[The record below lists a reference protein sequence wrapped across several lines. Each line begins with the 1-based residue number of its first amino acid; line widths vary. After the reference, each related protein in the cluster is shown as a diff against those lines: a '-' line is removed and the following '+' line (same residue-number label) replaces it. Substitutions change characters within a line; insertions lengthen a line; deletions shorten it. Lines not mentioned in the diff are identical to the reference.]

1 MIGMPI
7 SGFTITFTMNGSF
20 TGANM
25 FVTGEMMFADVVS
38 NLYKNFP
45 LMQQYQPKFYLNFQ
59 EIKADSCKKLSE
71 LGITNYSNV
80 EIKTA
85 MNNQMQQGMVMQQG
99 TGMQPGTGNQTGMG
113 APGNNG
119 GEEYLNIVFTLAG
132 KFILI
137 QATRNSKFS
146 ELTEK
151 LSNKLDVKDKAPT
164 FLLNS
169 RRIEMNDPR
178 TVGQLNLQNN
188 SKIEVV
194 LTADVI
200 GAYF

>member
-1 MIGMPI
+1 MQGMPI

-71 LGITNYSNV
+71 LGMTNYSNV

-85 MNNQMQQGMVMQQG
+85 MNNQMQQG

>member
-1 MIGMPI
+1 MIGTPI

-71 LGITNYSNV
+71 LGMTNYSNV

-85 MNNQMQQGMVMQQG
+85 MNNQMQQG

-119 GEEYLNIVFTLAG
+119 GEEYLNIIFSIGG
-132 KFILI
+132 KIVNI
-137 QATRNSKFS
+137 QGTRKTKFS
-146 ELTEK
+146 ELYQKFCTK
-151 LSNKLDVKDKAPT
+151 ADVKDKIPT

-169 RRIEMNDPR
+169 RRIEPNDTR
-178 TVGQLNLQNN
+178 TIGELNLQNN
-188 SKIEVV
+188 SRIDVV

-200 GAYF
+200 GAYFY